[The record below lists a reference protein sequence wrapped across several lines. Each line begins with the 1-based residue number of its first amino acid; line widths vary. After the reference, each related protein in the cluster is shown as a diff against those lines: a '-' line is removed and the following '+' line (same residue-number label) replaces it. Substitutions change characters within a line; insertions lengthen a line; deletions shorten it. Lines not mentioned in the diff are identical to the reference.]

1 MPFIG
6 PRAVA
11 QAHGVYLAAAEQSPT
26 SLVSLIVL
34 PEHGHEID
42 ALEMVNRLTLDIIGQ
57 AGFGYDFGA
66 LSMSGSQLLDCWK
79 EMMDGFRDKTLL
91 ALLMFTGVIGT
102 RFPFVSVPVSNP
114 TDVHAEISEAESHSP
129 GKGCN
134 VRH

>member
-34 PEHGHEID
+34 PVHGHEID

-79 EMMDGFRDKTLL
+79 EMMDGFRSSET
-91 ALLMFTGVIGT
+91 AL
-102 RFPFVSVPVSNP
+102 SS
-114 TDVHAEISEAESHSP
+114 
-129 GKGCN
+129 
-134 VRH
+134 